1 MNIENIAI
9 KDIKPYERNAKKH
22 EKIGVSKMNNSMT
35 IVIKNIKDIKPYEK
49 NPRINDNAVD
59 KVAESIKQFGW
70 KVPIVIDKNNVIVTG
85 HTRYKAA
92 EKLGINEIP
101 CIIANDLTDAQIKAY
116 RIADNKV
123 ADFAIWDNKLLLEE
137 LADLDNIGEDIFTGF
152 EIGDVF
158 NVFDEKE
165 NSPIA
170 LNDTGFVYE
179 LVLKSED
186 KEKLKKIEEIWDKM
200 NDGENTNEEK

>member
-9 KDIKPYERNAKKH
+9 KDIKPLRNERRC
-22 EKIGVSKMNNSMT
+22 IMNNSMV
-35 IVIKNIKDIKPYEK
+35 IVTKNIKDIKPYEK

>member
-1 MNIENIAI
+1 M
-9 KDIKPYERNAKKH
+9 KGGKKQ
-22 EKIGVSKMNNSMT
+22 IGVSKMDNSMT

-101 CIIANDLTDAQIKAY
+101 CIIANDLTDAQVKAY

-137 LADLDNIGEDIFTGF
+137 LADLDNIGGDIFTGF
-152 EIGDVF
+152 ELGDVF

-186 KEKLKKIEEIWDKM
+186 KDKLKKIEEIWDKM

>member
-1 MNIENIAI
+1 MDNSITII
-9 KDIKPYERNAKKH
+9 TKK
-22 EKIGVSKMNNSMT
+22 
-35 IVIKNIKDIKPYEK
+35 IKDIKPYEK

-137 LADLDNIGEDIFTGF
+137 LADLDNIGGDIFTGF

-200 NDGENTNEEK
+200 NGEDSTNEEK